1 MALIKLRGIKMFYR
15 IQNAFSERHIDDNGY
30 MNVYKSPILRTGVL
44 EYYGSELLP
53 QDENGNFTEDSVD
66 GVKIDK
72 DKIYKVFIS
81 EEELRKSA
89 DSFRLLPI
97 TDDHTWLGDEG
108 EDAKDFQQ
116 GSTGENAYVEDGFLY
131 VPLKLTGKEIVEE
144 VDNHEKEELSASYY
158 NRFIKSDN
166 PDYDFMA
173 VDIKGNHLALVD
185 KGRCGSAVRVL
196 NSIKEKKEMA
206 NKAKVHNEAILKLDG
221 KEINLDQ
228 FFKEEADEKDDG
240 ADVHEDSISENE
252 DKRSIIDEIGGIL
265 KDKVDE
271 EVWRTIVGK
280 MEKLAYEG
288 SEDSKADNACKS
300 KNEEDDKEED
310 KEDKLKSENSMMIK
324 IANAIRSEN
333 AKNEQEKVKA
343 YNAASKVC
351 GDFNAFGMSA
361 NDMYVKAL
369 NHLGVELDGKE
380 KTAEL
385 SAMLKACSAVQSK
398 VDNSFS
404 YSSDSNELEEIEVNM

>member
-1 MALIKLRGIKMFYR
+1 MLFEYR
-15 IQNAFSERHIDDNGY
+15 IQNALSERHIDDNGY
-30 MNVYKSPILRTGVL
+30 MHVDRSPILRTGIL

-53 QDENGNFTEDSVD
+53 KDEEDNFTADSID
-66 GVKIDK
+66 GFKIDP
-72 DKIYKVFIS
+72 DKVYKVYIS
-81 EEELRKSA
+81 EEELRKAA
-89 DSFRLLPI
+89 DSFQLLPI

-108 EDAKDFQQ
+108 KDAKDYQQ

-131 VPLKLTGKEIVEE
+131 VPLKFTGKEIVEE
-144 VDNHEKEELSASYY
+144 VENHEKEELSASYY

-166 PDYDFMA
+166 PDYDFLA

-206 NKAKVHNEAILKLDG
+206 NKAKVVNEAILKLDG

-228 FFKEEADEKDDG
+228 FFKEEADEKDNG

-252 DKRSIIDEIGGIL
+252 DKRAIIDEIGGIL

-271 EVWRTIVGK
+271 ELWRTIEGK
-280 MEKLAYEG
+280 IEKLAYEG
-288 SEDSKADNACKS
+288 SETSQSDNECRT
-300 KNEEDDKEED
+300 KNEEDKDEED
-310 KEDKLKSENSMMIK
+310 KEDKAKSENSMMLK

-343 YNAASKVC
+343 YNAASAVC
-351 GDFNAFGMSA
+351 GNFNAFGMSA
-361 NDMYVKAL
+361 KDMYVKAL

-380 KTAEL
+380 KNEEL
-385 SAMLKACSAVQSK
+385 SAMLKACNAIHTK

-404 YSSDSNELEEIEVNM
+404 YESSDNLEEIEIR

>member
-1 MALIKLRGIKMFYR
+1 MLFEYR
-15 IQNAFSERHIDDNGY
+15 IQNALSERHIDDNGY
-30 MNVYKSPILRTGVL
+30 MHVDRSPILRTGIL

-53 QDENGNFTEDSVD
+53 KDKEDNFTADSID
-66 GVKIDK
+66 GFKIDP
-72 DKIYKVFIS
+72 DKVYKVYIS
-81 EEELRKSA
+81 EEELRKAA
-89 DSFRLLPI
+89 DSFQLLPI

-108 EDAKDFQQ
+108 KDAKDYQQ

-131 VPLKLTGKEIVEE
+131 VPLKFTGKEIVEE
-144 VDNHEKEELSASYY
+144 VENHKKEELSASYY

-166 PDYDFMA
+166 PDYDFLA

-206 NKAKVHNEAILKLDG
+206 NKAKVVNEAILKLDG

-228 FFKEEADEKDDG
+228 FFKEEADEKDNG

-252 DKRSIIDEIGGIL
+252 DKRAIIDEIGGIL

-271 EVWRTIVGK
+271 ELWRTIVGK
-280 MEKLAYEG
+280 IEKLAYEG
-288 SEDSKADNACKS
+288 SETSQSDNECRT
-300 KNEEDDKEED
+300 KNEEDKDEED
-310 KEDKLKSENSMMIK
+310 KEDKAKSENSIMLK

-333 AKNEQEKVKA
+333 ARNEQEKVKA
-343 YNAASKVC
+343 YNAASAVC
-351 GDFNAFGMSA
+351 GNFNAFGMSA
-361 NDMYVKAL
+361 KDMYVKAL

-380 KTAEL
+380 KNEEL
-385 SAMLKACSAVQSK
+385 SAMLKACNAVHTK

-404 YSSDSNELEEIEVNM
+404 YESSDNLEEIEIR